1 MVYVEHSKLV
11 RVDIEVRRSTSG
23 WSRLLCIRRFGG
35 ARSGFYLVAITFLN
49 PHSRA
54 AFCYIIS
61 ALAISIIARHFL
73 FLDHFATF

>member
-1 MVYVEHSKLV
+1 MVYVDHSKFI
-11 RVDIEVRRSTSG
+11 RVDIEICRSASG

-35 ARSGFYLVAITFLN
+35 ARAGFYLVAITFLN

-61 ALAISIIARHFL
+61 TLAISIIERHSF
-73 FLDHFATF
+73 FLDRFATF